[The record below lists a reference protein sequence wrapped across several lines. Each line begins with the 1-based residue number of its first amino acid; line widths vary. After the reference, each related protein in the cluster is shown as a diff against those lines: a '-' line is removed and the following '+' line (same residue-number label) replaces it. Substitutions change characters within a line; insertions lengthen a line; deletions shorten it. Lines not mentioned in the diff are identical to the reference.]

1 MDAVDQRRRLVVVGN
16 GMAGARTVE
25 EILERGGGDQFA
37 ITMFGEEPY
46 GNYNRILLSNVLS
59 GADDEAGIFLND
71 MSWYAENGITLH
83 AGTRVTRIDRFARRI
98 YADDGTATPY
108 DKLIIATGSRAFV
121 PPIPGIHRPGRGYHQ
136 GVFAFRTIDD
146 TRNMVRYA
154 REHERAV
161 VIGGGLLG
169 LEAARGLQNHLPHVT
184 LVHAAGH
191 LMNAQLDAQAG
202 AILRRSIER
211 LGIEVVLGA
220 HTTEVLG
227 KHAVTGVKLKDGRT
241 IACDVVVV
249 AAGIRANAELAATS
263 GLPVE
268 RGIVVDDQMRVQ
280 DEVDIYSV
288 GECAQH
294 RGETYGLVAPLWEQA
309 RVLADHIT
317 GTNPNAA
324 YHGSRLA
331 TKLKVAGVDVASMG
345 LKEAE
350 RDDDE
355 TVVFA
360 EPCKGVYKSIVIRD
374 DRLVGATLL
383 GDVKKVAFLVQ
394 AFDRGLALPKE
405 RIEMLF
411 DLGAPSADVSA
422 AELGDDVQVCNCNG
436 VTKRALVGTVR
447 GGVKT
452 LTGVMDATRAGKGC
466 GSCKGLV
473 AQIVEWAADGEVEDD
488 PAASWYVPGVP
499 MPKAE
504 LMAVIR
510 EHGLKSVSAV
520 FATLVPGG
528 AEDAKSK
535 MGLASLLKMMWG
547 DEYVDERDARFIN
560 DRVHA
565 NIQRDGTFSVVPQI
579 KGGVTTPAQLRR
591 IAEVAEKYSVPL
603 VKITGGQRLDL
614 LGIRKEDL
622 PGVWADLDMPSGYAY
637 GKSFRTVKTC
647 VGSDFCRFGVGD
659 STALGIA
666 IEDRFKGI
674 EGPGKMKL
682 AVTGC
687 PRNCAEAYVK
697 DLGVVAIDGG
707 RWEIYVGGAAGAHV
721 RKGDLLA
728 VVDSPDEVITLTGR
742 FLQYY
747 RESANW
753 LERTYAWVPRL
764 GIDHIRAVVVD
775 DSDGI
780 AARLDATMAASV
792 AAYRDPWLERRDP
805 VTPGQFRTSL
815 PLAVLP
821 QVPVREAVPVSVPG
835 PVVPSIGS
843 AVSGPGS
850 VTDGS
855 AGNGHGGNGHQGD
868 GAGSASARR
877 P

>member
-1 MDAVDQRRRLVVVGN
+1 MDAADKRRRLVVVGN

-59 GADDEAGIFLND
+59 GVDDEAGIFLND
-71 MSWYAENGITLH
+71 MSWYADNGITLH

-98 YADDGTATPY
+98 YADDGTETPY

-121 PPIPGIHRPGRGYHQ
+121 PPIPGLHRPGRGYHQ

-146 TRNMVRYA
+146 TRNMIRYA

-169 LEAARGLQNHLPHVT
+169 LEAARGLQNHLAHVT

-241 IACDVVVV
+241 VACDVVVV
-249 AAGIRANAELAATS
+249 AAGIRANAEMAATS

-317 GTNPNAA
+317 GTNPFAA

-355 TVVFA
+355 TIVFA
-360 EPCKGVYKSIVIRD
+360 EPRKGVYKSLVIRD

-383 GDVKKVAFLVQ
+383 GDVRKVAFLMQ

-405 RIEMLF
+405 RVEMLF

-473 AQIVEWAADGEVEDD
+473 AQIVEWAADGKVEDD

-510 EHGLKSVSAV
+510 ERGLKSVSAV

-528 AEDAKSK
+528 EEDARSK
-535 MGLASLLKMMWG
+535 MGLASLLRMMWG

-579 KGGVTTPAQLRR
+579 KGGVTTPAQLKR

-603 VKITGGQRLDL
+603 VKITGGQRIDL

-622 PGVWADLDMPSGYAY
+622 PKVWADLDMPSGYAY

-666 IEDRFKGI
+666 IEDRFKAI

-780 AARLDATMAASV
+780 AARLDAAMAASV

-815 PLAVLP
+815 PLTVLP
-821 QVPVREAVPVSVPG
+821 QVPVREAVPASVP
-835 PVVPSIGS
+835 
-843 AVSGPGS
+843 GPGS
-850 VTDGS
+850 VTGGS
-855 AGNGHGGNGHQGD
+855 AGNGN
-868 GAGSASARR
+868 GAGPASARR
-877 P
+877 A